1 MIFTIFYNYENYDA
15 ILTAKLAFYAENSN
29 FLMTIIENY
38 SFLSFK
44 NIFKNGTKKRGALM
58 QIILIFFFS
67 FSIVLVMPKPLN
79 LGLFVLTLRIVILS
93 KGVTAVETSQKP
105 SLYLPYTT
113 EI

>member
-1 MIFTIFYNYENYDA
+1 MIFTIFYNCENCDA

-79 LGLFVLTLRIVILS
+79 L
-93 KGVTAVETSQKP
+93 
-105 SLYLPYTT
+105 
-113 EI
+113 